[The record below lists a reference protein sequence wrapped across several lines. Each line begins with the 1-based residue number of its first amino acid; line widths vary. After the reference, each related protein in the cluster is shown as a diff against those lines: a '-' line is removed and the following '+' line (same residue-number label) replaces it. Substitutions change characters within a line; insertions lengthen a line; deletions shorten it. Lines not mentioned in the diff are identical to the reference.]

1 MLSLAGGTGRA
12 GRRRQENCVE
22 IAPGGAYSM
31 PLQRLP
37 SGQTRRGR
45 QPGAVTLEYAPDRR
59 RDHRWMAGSAGH
71 PESPGVLGIPYEV
84 LC

>member
-1 MLSLAGGTGRA
+1 
-12 GRRRQENCVE
+12 
-22 IAPGGAYSM
+22 M

-71 PESPGVLGIPYEV
+71 PENPGVLGIPYEV